1 MLSAAGTGRNGRH
14 EGASES
20 PRPLSR
26 SGRPLEVLIVEDEAL
41 TAMDFA
47 HMVEDAGGR
56 AAATASSASEAEA
69 LAKAMNPDVVLM
81 DVRLAGTRDGVE
93 AAYSI
98 RTFSQVPIIFVTGN
112 IDRGTTDRIRAF
124 NGSEPVP
131 KPVDQTRLIAAVL
144 NALGRPGPTN

>member
-1 MLSAAGTGRNGRH
+1 MLSAAGTDRNGTQK
-14 EGASES
+14 GTSDS

-26 SGRPLEVLIVEDEAL
+26 SGRPLDVLIVEDEAL

-69 LAKAMNPDVVLM
+69 LAKAISPDVVLM
-81 DVRLAGTRDGVE
+81 DVRLSGARDGVE
-93 AAYSI
+93 AAYAI

-112 IDRGTTDRIRAF
+112 SDRGTTERIRAF

-131 KPVDQTRLIAAVL
+131 KPVDPTRLVAAVL
-144 NALGRPGPTN
+144 NALERLGPTN